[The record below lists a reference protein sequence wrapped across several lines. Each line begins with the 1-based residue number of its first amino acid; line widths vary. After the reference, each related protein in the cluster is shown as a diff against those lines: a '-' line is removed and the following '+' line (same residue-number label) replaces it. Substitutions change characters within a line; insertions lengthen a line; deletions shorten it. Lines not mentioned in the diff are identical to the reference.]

1 MKKNLMK
8 KNKQIIIKFLI
19 KTKKINKINR
29 NKKLIK
35 VYLQRNNKI

>member
-8 KNKQIIIKFLI
+8 KKNKQKIITFQM
-19 KTKKINKINR
+19 KTKKINKI

-35 VYLQRNNKI
+35 VYLQKNNKI